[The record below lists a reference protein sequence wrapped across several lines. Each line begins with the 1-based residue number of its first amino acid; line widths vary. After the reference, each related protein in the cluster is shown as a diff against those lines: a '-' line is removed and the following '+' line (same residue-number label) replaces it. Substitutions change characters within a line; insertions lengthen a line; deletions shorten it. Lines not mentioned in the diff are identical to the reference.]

1 MQYNKA
7 KRYGAAAEARI
18 ITEMINYPEHKEKNM
33 ENEMQLNAVT
43 EQSNARFG
51 DMDMIST
58 EELML
63 RINDEDA
70 KVAAAVR
77 LTIPKAATVA
87 ERAANGI
94 AAGGRLIYV
103 GAGTSGRLG
112 VLDASECPPTFGV
125 DYETV
130 QGHIAGGYDALI
142 KAAEGAED
150 NGEAG
155 AELIDSLNVG
165 ENDTVVGI
173 SASGGARYV
182 IAAVKRAKEKGA
194 FTAAVTSNA
203 NTRLG
208 QAADVEL
215 AAITGPEAVAGSTR
229 MKCGTAQKLILNMI
243 STCAMVRLGRVKGGL
258 MTDMVATNEKLRQRA
273 VGIVMRA
280 ANVDEER
287 ARMAL
292 EKSNMETGAAIRLI
306 ERGEI

>member
-1 MQYNKA
+1 
-7 KRYGAAAEARI
+7 
-18 ITEMINYPEHKEKNM
+18 M

-87 ERAANGI
+87 ERAARGI

>member
-1 MQYNKA
+1 
-7 KRYGAAAEARI
+7 
-18 ITEMINYPEHKEKNM
+18 M
-33 ENEMQLNAVT
+33 ENKMQFNAVT

-51 DMDMIST
+51 DMDAIST

-77 LTIPKAATVA
+77 LTIPMAATVA
-87 ERAANGI
+87 EHAARGI

-130 QGHIAGGYDALI
+130 QGHIAGGYGALI

-150 NGEAG
+150 DGVAG

-165 ENDTVVGI
+165 SNDTVVGI

-182 IAAVKRAKEKGA
+182 IEAVKRARERGA

-203 NTRLG
+203 NTRLAR
-208 QAADVEL
+208 AADVEL

-243 STCAMVRLGRVKGGL
+243 STCAMVKLGRVKGGL

-280 ANVDEER
+280 ANVDECR
-287 ARMAL
+287 ARSAL

-306 ERGEI
+306 ERGEV

>member
-1 MQYNKA
+1 
-7 KRYGAAAEARI
+7 
-18 ITEMINYPEHKEKNM
+18 M

-51 DMDMIST
+51 DMNMIST

-87 ERAANGI
+87 ERAAKGI

-112 VLDASECPPTFGV
+112 VLDASECPPTFDV

-182 IAAVKRAKEKGA
+182 IAAVKRAKENGA

>member
-87 ERAANGI
+87 ERAARGI

>member
-1 MQYNKA
+1 MTKMT
-7 KRYGAAAEARI
+7 I
-18 ITEMINYPEHKEKNM
+18 YPEHKEKNM
-33 ENEMQLNAVT
+33 ENEMQINAVT

-51 DMDMIST
+51 DMDAIST

-87 ERAANGI
+87 EHAAKGI
-94 AAGGRLIYV
+94 GAGGRLIYV

-155 AELIDSLNVG
+155 AELIDSLNVN

-182 IAAVKRAKEKGA
+182 IEAVRRARARGA

-280 ANVDEER
+280 AGVDEAR
-287 ARMAL
+287 ARAAL
-292 EKSNMETGAAIRLI
+292 EKSNMETGGAIRLI